1 MWGLS
6 LQADT
11 RRSRCVPHRC
21 GTGINT
27 TAAIHGMAAAGCDLV
42 EYPMGDS
49 PLRRD
54 LVAGVPSL
62 ADGFVK
68 PSDEPG
74 WGIEINPGVLAQYGQ
89 QHG

>member
-1 MWGLS
+1 MARL
-6 LQADT
+6 LQLIGEGQEI
-11 RRSRCVPHRC
+11 REQ
-21 GTGINT
+21 GG
-27 TAAIHGMAAAGCDLV
+27 GV

-74 WGIEINPGVLAQYGQ
+74 WGIEIDPVVLAHYGQ

>member
-1 MWGLS
+1 
-6 LQADT
+6 
-11 RRSRCVPHRC
+11 
-21 GTGINT
+21 
-27 TAAIHGMAAAGCDLV
+27 MAAAGGDLV

-62 ADGFVK
+62 EDGFVK

-74 WGIEINPGVLAQYGQ
+74 WGIQIDPRVLEEYGQ